1 MVIMMS
7 LTETLRTIGAGF
19 SEVCAAYHYRRPD
32 KKEAPY
38 LVWQEDGEGE
48 IYKADNAKFTIT
60 LDLECSR
67 DIGLVRMYA
76 AWLYRARGLTDPAQT
91 AMPRMLRFALNNRKV
106 REVVDRADP

>member
-1 MVIMMS
+1 MATEQLLNILKLDLQLMTTAYDQLLLS
-7 LTETLRTIGAGF
+7 LIDEAM
-19 SEVCAAYHYRRPD
+19 CAIS
-32 KKEAPY
+32 
-38 LVWQEDGEGE
+38 GEG
-48 IYKADNAKFTIT
+48 IT